1 MSSTIAIIGAGA
13 MGSAVGRRLQERGA
27 RVLTLI
33 EGRSER
39 TAARACEA
47 GMISAA
53 MPEIAEADF
62 ILSIVP
68 PAEAVGVAA
77 SLAKALRRSSSKP
90 VFVDFNA
97 INPTTMQAVVEALA
111 ETGCETLDGAIIGS
125 PPVAGGDGPTFYVS
139 GDPHHRADPLSGLE
153 LKLRHIDGPVGA
165 ASALK
170 MVYGGI
176 NKGMIALGT
185 AMLLASARSGCA
197 DTLRQQL
204 EESLPNVLARF
215 TRAIP
220 DMYPKAY
227 RWVAEMKEIAE
238 FLGPED
244 PAAAIFDGAAEI
256 FARVAADRS
265 ATGELATILNASLGL
280 KAKA

>member
-1 MSSTIAIIGAGA
+1 MSQIIAIIAAGA
-13 MGSAVGRRLQERGA
+13 MGSSVGRRLAEHGA

-39 TAARACEA
+39 TAARAREA

-77 SLAKALRRSSSKP
+77 SLADALRRSSSKP
-90 VFVDFNA
+90 IFVDFNA
-97 INPTTMQAVVEALA
+97 INPTTMKEVVEALA

-125 PPVAGGDGPTFYVS
+125 PPVPGGDGPTFYVS
-139 GDPHHRADPLSGLE
+139 GDPGHGADPLSGMG

-176 NKGMIALGT
+176 NKGVIALGT
-185 AMLLASARSGCA
+185 AMLLASARAGCA
-197 DTLRQQL
+197 DTLRRQL
-204 EESLPNVLARF
+204 EESLPNMLARF
-215 TRAIP
+215 ARAIP

-244 PAAAIFDGAAEI
+244 PAAAIFDAAAEI

-265 ATGELATILNASLGL
+265 TTGELTTILDAALGL